1 MAIIEITDNGLSY
14 LTENQIYSL
23 VVEKYKEIDP
33 NINLDPSTPDGYMA
47 AWLAEVLRQST
58 EAVVQAYN
66 SKDPDKS
73 RDTQLNIIGA
83 LTGSVREDGTPTIVN
98 VTLSGVAGATIP
110 LGSVISDGSISWT
123 IDSIVILD
131 GAGSGTTTA
140 TCSQVG
146 DISPENG
153 SITTIE
159 STIGGWSSVTNT
171 GINTLGTDTQSNA
184 LYRIERNR
192 SVGRPGDNQV
202 NSAVGELFSV
212 DDVLRVAAYENPT
225 GSAAFD
231 AELNPHS
238 LPANSMTYLV
248 QGGADED
255 IARAIYLK
263 KNPGVSL
270 NQEGTPVSVVVT
282 STAHPSNSKTIKF
295 GRPTLV
301 AMTVVIEL
309 SDPSSNLPANI
320 EELIQNS
327 IIDYVSGALID
338 ADDGFDPTGFDI
350 GEDVPVRR
358 IDTPINQVVG
368 QYKNAYISTLTING
382 ASTGA
387 VTIAFDEISSW
398 TTGNITVTVV

>member
-1 MAIIEITDNGLSY
+1 MAIIELTDSGLSY
-14 LTENQIYSL
+14 LTENEIYAL

-33 NINLDPSTPDGYMA
+33 NINLDASTPDGYMA
-47 AWLAEVLRQST
+47 AWLAEVLRET
-58 EAVVQAYN
+58 VEAVVQSYN

-73 RDTQLNIIGA
+73 RDTQLNILGA
-83 LTGSVREDGTPTIVN
+83 LTGSIREDGTPTVVD
-98 VTLSGVAGATIP
+98 VTLTGTAGTVIP
-110 LGSVISDGSISWT
+110 LGSVISDGSITYT
-123 IDSIVILD
+123 IDSTVTLD
-131 GAGSGTTTA
+131 VTGTATTTA

-146 DISPENG
+146 LISPTDD

-159 STIGGWSSVTNT
+159 STVGGWSTVTNT

-184 LYRIERNR
+184 LFRIERNR
-192 SVGRPGDNQV
+192 SVSRPGNNQLD
-202 NSAVGELFSV
+202 SAVGEIFAV

-238 LPANSMTYLV
+238 LPANSVSYLV
-248 QGGADED
+248 QGGTDED
-255 IARAIYLK
+255 VAQAIYTK
-263 KNPGVSL
+263 KNPGVLL
-270 NQEGTPVSVVVT
+270 NSEGTPVSVTVT
-282 STAHPSNSKTIKF
+282 SNVHSSNTKVIEF
-295 GRPTLV
+295 GRPTNIG
-301 AMTVVIEL
+301 MTVVIEL
-309 SDPSSNLPANI
+309 ADPSSNLPANI
-320 EELIQNS
+320 ETLIRDS
-327 IIDYVSGALID
+327 IIDYVGGELID

-387 VTIAFDEISSW
+387 VTIDFDEISNWES
-398 TTGNITVTVV
+398 GNITVTVV